1 MDAGNILKPYLE
13 GGELRF
19 MGATTYDEY
28 NQNFIRD
35 KAFSRR
41 FEQVSVPEP
50 SIDECVEILNGI
62 KRSLRIS
69 TMLYIQASQLNLL

>member
-1 MDAGNILKPYLE
+1 MYIDEIHNIIGAGKIDKGSLDAGNILKPYLE

-19 MGATTYDEY
+19 MGATTYEEY

-41 FEQVSVPEP
+41 FEQVPIP
-50 SIDECVEILNGI
+50 
-62 KRSLRIS
+62 
-69 TMLYIQASQLNLL
+69 